1 MTKPH
6 VSGWSGIGQREV
18 QIAKTSVEPNFG
30 SHQDFIPTTVAVQDS
45 QFSTV
50 QDATVVDIPEVEAE
64 PGSSS
69 SSGLVATQ
77 VATAEVLTTSTTTTA
92 TFSPATAE
100 EENLGV

>member
-50 QDATVVDIPEVEAE
+50 
-64 PGSSS
+64 
-69 SSGLVATQ
+69 
-77 VATAEVLTTSTTTTA
+77 
-92 TFSPATAE
+92 
-100 EENLGV
+100 